1 MSQKKQNRLRIG
13 TVENYRHLWL
23 LSIWIVYLA
32 LFYVIEH
39 VITDDYWVSYL
50 PLDDKIPF
58 CAGFILPYCLWHP
71 LLALMTAYLAFYDA
85 ENFKRFMAF
94 IGIGFITT
102 GIFCLIFP
110 NGQDLRVSE
119 FARETVFTKLVRL
132 IYAADT
138 NTNVLPSM
146 HVIGCGALIA
156 ACFHT
161 PSLRKR
167 HLHWVMLPLGLLI
180 SISTVFVKQHSILDF
195 FVAVPFTLL
204 VHFLV
209 YGVIFR
215 QKKTAPGTR

>member
-1 MSQKKQNRLRIG
+1 MSQKKQNRLKIG

-23 LSIWIVYLA
+23 LSIWVVYLV

-39 VITDDYWVSYL
+39 VVTDDYWVSYL

-119 FARETVFTKLVRL
+119 FARETVCTKLVRL

-215 QKKTAPGTR
+215 QKESASEAQ